1 MNERVRSAIEPAH
14 RQRDPPMVE
23 YLCAPQS
30 ICCSDTRIRPCNNIE
45 MMILYIKHNRRHAER
60 RAQAL

>member
-1 MNERVRSAIEPAH
+1 MNERVRSAIEARASPT
-14 RQRDPPMVE
+14 RSTNGRVPMRT
-23 YLCAPQS
+23 PS

>member
-1 MNERVRSAIEPAH
+1 MRTP
-14 RQRDPPMVE
+14 
-23 YLCAPQS
+23 S